1 MYLAN
6 VATFAKYIIDEN
18 IDIIDDGKNLKYEYQ
33 TNTNMFIG
41 KLKNNLVLAV
51 LEDNHRKRKK
61 MINKIL
67 IEISQN
73 KVPIRKNR
81 QFERKATTC
90 KRRFH
95 CNQKSAL

>member
-81 QFERKATTC
+81 QVERKATTR
-90 KRRFH
+90 KQRFH